1 MLLAFIQL
9 KQMAKLKKDPEPGKV
24 GYYVFYYYFH
34 RFWRYCAITM
44 NIHPCKV
51 ILFFQPSIT
60 GWFGHAI
67 NLHSIIWSIKKRS
80 VRWWYEL
87 FIFRRLTPMYMII
100 LMIYTCLTTYL
111 GDGPMWPKQIESAQ
125 NCRES
130 WWTNLLY
137 VNNLVLV
144 DKQVREKNRKINVQR
159 QNDFDALRLILM
171 WLYSQVCSKIW
182 WAITSSF

>member
-44 NIHPCKV
+44 NIHPRKV

-80 VRWWYEL
+80 VIWWYEL

-144 DKQVREKNRKINVQR
+144 DKQVREKNTTAK
-159 QNDFDALRLILM
+159 
-171 WLYSQVCSKIW
+171 
-182 WAITSSF
+182 

>member
-1 MLLAFIQL
+1 MFWYFFSFSFSGMLLAFIQL
-9 KQMAKLKKDPEPGKV
+9 KQMAKLKKDPQPGKI

-34 RFWRYCAITM
+34 RFWRCCVENKFTP
-44 NIHPCKV
+44 NVFFFIHHWLV
-51 ILFFQPSIT
+51 NRQIIL
-60 GWFGHAI
+60 W
-67 NLHSIIWSIKKRS
+67 
-80 VRWWYEL
+80 
-87 FIFRRLTPMYMII
+87 FIFGFRLTPMYMII

-144 DKQVREKNRKINVQR
+144 NKQVRMKEISCKRTTWNIYMYIHT
-159 QNDFDALRLILM
+159 L
-171 WLYSQVCSKIW
+171 SQIISVVRVVSH
-182 WAITSSF
+182 F

>member
-1 MLLAFIQL
+1 
-9 KQMAKLKKDPEPGKV
+9 
-24 GYYVFYYYFH
+24 
-34 RFWRYCAITM
+34 
-44 NIHPCKV
+44 
-51 ILFFQPSIT
+51 
-60 GWFGHAI
+60 
-67 NLHSIIWSIKKRS
+67 
-80 VRWWYEL
+80 
-87 FIFRRLTPMYMII
+87 MII

-171 WLYSQVCSKIW
+171 WLYSQVCSKI
-182 WAITSSF
+182 

>member
-1 MLLAFIQL
+1 
-9 KQMAKLKKDPEPGKV
+9 
-24 GYYVFYYYFH
+24 
-34 RFWRYCAITM
+34 
-44 NIHPCKV
+44 
-51 ILFFQPSIT
+51 
-60 GWFGHAI
+60 
-67 NLHSIIWSIKKRS
+67 
-80 VRWWYEL
+80 
-87 FIFRRLTPMYMII
+87 MYMII

-171 WLYSQVCSKIW
+171 WLYSQVCSKI
-182 WAITSSF
+182 